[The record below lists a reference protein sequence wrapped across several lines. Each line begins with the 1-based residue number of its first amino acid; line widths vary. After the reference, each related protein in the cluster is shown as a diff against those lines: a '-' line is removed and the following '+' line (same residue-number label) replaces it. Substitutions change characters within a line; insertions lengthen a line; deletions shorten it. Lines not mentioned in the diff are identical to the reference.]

1 MEALGEPESLF
12 RGNQSSHFHAGAP
25 PVAAAPRRRMWFCGR
40 FLSAWSRASV
50 LACLFPFTSSP
61 SSRSRHWL
69 TLLGRVFEV
78 VRPANLVQRVQTRKK
93 KEFKM
98 CLFQSLEETF
108 TLSQLFHLSRA
119 TDTAFLYG
127 VFLRTQ
133 AHKKN
138 RISKCFFFF
147 FWILGKLLLCHNSF
161 TFSCYKHWFDLSW
174 CVFVAVCGTYLPR
187 VQTHKKIKVFKMFL
201 FYNLRENNVVIYF
214 LLQNGFHKDCSWSER
229 LHCVSSDA

>member
-61 SSRSRHWL
+61 SSRSSHWL

-147 FWILGKLLLCHNSF
+147 LNLGKITTLSQFFHLFMLQ
-161 TFSCYKHWFDLSW
+161 TLVWFIMVRFCGSVWHLSS
-174 CVFVAVCGTYLPR
+174 T
-187 VQTHKKIKVFKMFL
+187 
-201 FYNLRENNVVIYF
+201 
-214 LLQNGFHKDCSWSER
+214 
-229 LHCVSSDA
+229 SSDAQKNKGIQDVPVL